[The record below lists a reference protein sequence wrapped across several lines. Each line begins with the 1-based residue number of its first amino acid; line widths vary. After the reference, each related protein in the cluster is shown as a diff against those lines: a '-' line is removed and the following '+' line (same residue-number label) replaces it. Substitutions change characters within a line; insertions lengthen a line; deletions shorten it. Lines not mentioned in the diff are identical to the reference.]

1 MINSRQVVA
10 SLAFLFPCLCAARA
24 IPTCDIS
31 HPPSAQ
37 IEVLGGTKINAEGV
51 DLGPYLQRVV
61 RDIRKNWY
69 SLIPPEATAPVN
81 TSGCVAIEFHILKD
95 GTVANMQYQS
105 SSGYGPLDRAAWA
118 GIVTSAPFWPLPI
131 RFKADHLELRFN
143 FLYNP
148 PPEALRDQATQAAP
162 YGGPGNEL
170 RFETASLSGSE
181 SAPSAGTRTV
191 PPTPINLSEAGEVVT
206 GRLVRR
212 VDPKLPRKL
221 RKQKVQGRVVLQV
234 TIEGNGSVSSQSV
247 ISGDASL
254 ARPVQ
259 TAVRQW
265 KFEPYTQNGHPV
277 KVKQNLTFNFVRGK
291 KFGESDP
298 ELPPPSLAGSQLTAP
313 QDGTP
318 AAGVFRVGDGVTA
331 PRAIYA
337 PNAASN
343 KKERTA
349 ENPGVCVLGLV
360 VGADGKP
367 RDIRVVRPL
376 AKESDKRAV
385 EIVRKWKFEPATKDG
400 VPVAVLINVEIP
412 FGEVP
417 FGQ

>member
-1 MINSRQVVA
+1 MNLRNFVVT
-10 SLAFLFPCLCAARA
+10 LALLLPSVCAAQA

-31 HPPSAQ
+31 HPPSTQ
-37 IEVLGGTKINAEGV
+37 IEVLGGTKINAEGI
-51 DLGPYLQRVV
+51 DLGPYLQRVT
-61 RDIRKNWY
+61 RDIRKTWY

-105 SSGYGPLDRAAWA
+105 SSGYAPLDRAAWA

-148 PPEALRDQATQAAP
+148 PREALLDQTSQTAP
-162 YGGPGNEL
+162 YAGPGNEL
-170 RFETASLSGSE
+170 RFETAALPAGAG
-181 SAPSAGTRTV
+181 APSIGTRTV
-191 PPTPINLSEAGEVVT
+191 PPAPINLSEAGEVVT
-206 GRLVRR
+206 GRLIRR

-254 ARPVQ
+254 AQPVQ

-265 KFEPYTQNGHPV
+265 RFAPYTQNGHPV
-277 KVKQNLTFNFVRGK
+277 KVQQNLTFNFVRGK
-291 KFGESDP
+291 QFGELDP
-298 ELPPPSLAGSQLTAP
+298 ELPPASLAGPQLTAP
-313 QDGTP
+313 QDGAAP
-318 AAGVFRVGDGVTA
+318 AGGVFLVGEGVTA

-337 PNAASN
+337 PNVASD
-343 KKERTA
+343 KKARTA
-349 ENPGVCVLGLV
+349 ENSGVCVLGLV

-367 RDIRVVRPL
+367 RDIKVVRAL
-376 AKESDKRAV
+376 AKGLDKKAV
-385 EIVRKWKFEPATKDG
+385 EAVRKWKFEPATKDG
-400 VPVAVLINVEIP
+400 VPVAVLINVE
-412 FGEVP
+412 VP
-417 FGQ
+417 FGR